1 MGACG
6 HSRVR
11 EFILGGASLS
21 MIYKPTSTHF
31 YHLWSWEATR
41 ADTQTLDKTEFPR
54 FVEGI
59 DADQGLHSHAALAI

>member
-21 MIYKPTSTHF
+21 MISKPTSTHF
-31 YHLWSWEATR
+31 YHLWSWEPTSWPILKPWTKRNFLVLWKGLTPIKDYTAT
-41 ADTQTLDKTEFPR
+41 PR
-54 FVEGI
+54 
-59 DADQGLHSHAALAI
+59 